1 MKIKNQIIEVIN
13 KLTEEQTKKL
23 AINMTIKM
31 QHNLLSMCNI
41 KEMEKIIKEYS
52 E

>member
-1 MKIKNQIIEVIN
+1 
-13 KLTEEQTKKL
+13 
-23 AINMTIKM
+23 MTIKV
-31 QHNLLSMCNI
+31 QYNLLSMCNK